1 MPPWIAEIVVTAAQ
15 AYVAAGL
22 VFALLFVTRGVTC
35 IDDRAADAGWG
46 FRALI
51 VPGSA
56 LLWPFLAMRW
66 AAASRARHDSTSSL
80 GA

>member
-1 MPPWIAEIVVTAAQ
+1 MPLWVAEIVVAASE

-22 VFALLFVTRGVTC
+22 IFAVLFVTRGVDR
-35 IDDRAADAGWG
+35 IDERAAGAGWG
-46 FRALI
+46 FRAII

-56 LLWPFLAMRW
+56 LLWPLLFMRW
-66 AAASRARHDSTSSL
+66 VAASRARHDSTASA